1 MKTLQEKLEILRNRA
16 EIIRENAGL
25 PDSIKWRM
33 FLENAFFDWSFQIEN
48 NFCSPRD
55 FLDFVADNI
64 NLMLSET
71 A

>member
-1 MKTLQEKLEILRNRA
+1 MKTLQEKIEILRNRA
-16 EIIRENAGL
+16 EIIRENVGL
-25 PDSIKWRM
+25 PDSSEWRI
-33 FLENAFFDWSFQIEN
+33 FLENAFSDWSFQIEN

-64 NLMLSET
+64 NLMLSEI